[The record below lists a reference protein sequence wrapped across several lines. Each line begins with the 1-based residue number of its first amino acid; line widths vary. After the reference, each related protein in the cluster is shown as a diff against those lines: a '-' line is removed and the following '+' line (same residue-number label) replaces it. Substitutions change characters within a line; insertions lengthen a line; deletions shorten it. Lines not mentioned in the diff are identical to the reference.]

1 MPQQPQPPN
10 EKSRA
15 DTVNAG
21 RIAGV
26 FGVRGELKLD
36 ASRVGDDAMRAG
48 IVAMLTLADGTS
60 RKLTVSSV
68 RRHQDRPLIRFAGV
82 DDATAAERLTG
93 ARLMIARTDAPLADG
108 EYFDDDLVGCRLIDE
123 ANVERGVVS
132 AVLHYPIQDMLV
144 IGTSKTLLPLV
155 GAFIAS
161 IDVPRK
167 EIRITVPPGLLDPER
182 AAEA

>member
-1 MPQQPQPPN
+1 VPQLSQFPN
-10 EKSRA
+10 EKRRA
-15 DTVNAG
+15 DPVNAG

-48 IVAMLTLADGTS
+48 LVATLTLADGTA
-60 RKLTVSSV
+60 RVLTVSDV
-68 RRHQDRPLIRFAGV
+68 RRHQDRPLIRFAGI
-82 DDATAAERLTG
+82 DDATAAERLAG
-93 ARLMIARTDAPLADG
+93 ARITISRTDAPLGDG
-108 EYFDDDLVGCRLIDE
+108 EYFDDDLIGCRLIDE
-123 ANVERGVVS
+123 RNVERGVVS

-144 IGTSKTLLPLV
+144 IGTSKTLLPMV

-161 IDVPRK
+161 VDVARK
-167 EIRITVPPGLLDPER
+167 EIRVTVPPGLLDPEA